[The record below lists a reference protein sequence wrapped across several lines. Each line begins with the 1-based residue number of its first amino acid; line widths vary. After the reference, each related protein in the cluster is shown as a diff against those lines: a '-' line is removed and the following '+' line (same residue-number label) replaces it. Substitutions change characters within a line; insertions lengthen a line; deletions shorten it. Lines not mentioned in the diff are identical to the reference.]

1 MGKYADQS
9 SEGGAPYVLWFHF
22 SDTTS
27 QGVAV
32 SVSIVERLCRLT
44 NKIYRDIL
52 RIMRHETMTY
62 ITIDGRSS
70 FKDIQRGDSSWT
82 PRYRTALSWEL
93 LAWFKGLGFSEE
105 IPRSFVEFITTPEI
119 SGPEFYIRWDI
130 YHTQVTEYSLETI
143 LHKNSL

>member
-1 MGKYADQS
+1 M
-9 SEGGAPYVLWFHF
+9 
-22 SDTTS
+22 
-27 QGVAV
+27 AV
-32 SVSIVERLCRLT
+32 SNVDLMERLCRLT

-70 FKDIQRGDSSWT
+70 FKDIRLGDSSWT

-93 LAWFKGLGFSEE
+93 LDWFKFSEG
-105 IPRSFVEFITTPEI
+105 IPRSFTKFITTPEI
-119 SGPEFYIRWDI
+119 SGPEFYIPSDI

-143 LHKNSL
+143 LHHYSP